1 MDFYH
6 KLDFN
11 FTPIQ
16 TEFLHLNEEEWKEM
30 IRLFCIRLEEKP
42 TSNILINK
50 LHEFMRRG
58 YKIILSNYDRETDH
72 YNIYPKVKYVNEK
85 LIIIIIPNLPYF
97 VNIEI
102 IDLNNF
108 ERCEYFKDCN
118 EKIFKWVK
126 MHQIIVFAHELIHC
140 LRFFE
145 TIIDSN
151 INDESNTIYGIES
164 QVLSYTIEDTRYII
178 TENMIRKDFNLK
190 PRISH
195 DSKEIFC
202 YLSRS
207 TYSNYD
213 KFTKEDFY
221 N

>member
-1 MDFYH
+1 
-6 KLDFN
+6 
-11 FTPIQ
+11 
-16 TEFLHLNEEEWKEM
+16 
-30 IRLFCIRLEEKP
+30 
-42 TSNILINK
+42 
-50 LHEFMRRG
+50 MRRG

-102 IDLNNF
+102 IDFEHFKENNTYISNEYSNLLRVKNYETSIIELNNF